1 MKELIQSYRASQA
14 SLRDKI
20 HQLNEILGNK
30 RLSTKEKE
38 NVLARRTILYNEIY
52 EMEECI
58 HEMESIMKGA

>member
-30 RLSTKEKE
+30 RLSTKEKRKCPRKE
-38 NVLARRTILYNEIY
+38 NHSLQ
-52 EMEECI
+52 
-58 HEMESIMKGA
+58 